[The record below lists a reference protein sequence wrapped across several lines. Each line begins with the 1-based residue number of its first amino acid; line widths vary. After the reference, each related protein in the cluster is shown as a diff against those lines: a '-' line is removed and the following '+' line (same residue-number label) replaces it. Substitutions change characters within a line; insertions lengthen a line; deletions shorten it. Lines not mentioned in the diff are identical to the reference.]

1 MSKLLF
7 QCFHWLTG
15 PLMLIA
21 TFNHV
26 LCITAPACNK
36 YPLITQ
42 SFSAYCNV
50 MLQVLYFVCF
60 WRTSPFDWKLT
71 CTSDPSN
78 TLTLHFI
85 DCMVILLQAAVIHQS
100 MFKFLH
106 IDDQDMVKS
115 NLAWPKPNGKKTKTV
130 STCEVN
136 YRMCLLWKGQPIYM
150 ILFSSSI
157 FSMTCSSDN
166 SYIKLGNSLG
176 LKAICTT
183 FDFFGVS
190 DVEY

>member
-15 PLMLIA
+15 PLILIA
-21 TFNHV
+21 TFNLV
-26 LCITAPACNK
+26 LCITAPASNK

-50 MLQVLYFVCF
+50 MLHVPYFVCF

-136 YRMCLLWKGQPIYM
+136 YRMSLVKGSAYIYDSVFKFYLINDLQLRQWLHKAWEQFRLEGNLYYVWFLWSQW
-150 ILFSSSI
+150 
-157 FSMTCSSDN
+157 C
-166 SYIKLGNSLG
+166 
-176 LKAICTT
+176 
-183 FDFFGVS
+183 
-190 DVEY
+190 